1 MAIDN
6 AAVVFEVTAIWMAM
20 VESTS
25 SSHFA

>member
-1 MAIDN
+1 MAVDN
-6 AAVVFEVTAIWMAM
+6 AAVVIEVTAIRMAM